1 MTHPY
6 LLAVVAA
13 LAAAGLALAQAP
25 PPGLP
30 QAPFERPIIGCL
42 KAEEMPVQDLRRLGR
57 FAALPNYFS
66 SWRERNCW
74 PQRLEDDRLQ
84 KTASPLGTVITVGG
98 RDALVVALDPDWIR
112 RCHEKPGLRPRLVR
126 VTGND
131 LYVVKERIAAS
142 PSLGRRDVLEIGFSR
157 AEAGETNLFALYLGT
172 RDRTARVEC
181 FDDFAELLD
190 KSSEALSG
198 GS

>member
-1 MTHPY
+1 MTRVY
-6 LLAVVAA
+6 LVATMLAVVGAGIS
-13 LAAAGLALAQAP
+13 LADPLP
-25 PPGLP
+25 TGLP
-30 QAPFERPIIGCL
+30 TAPFERPLVGCL

-74 PQRLEDDRLQ
+74 PQRLADDRLQ

-131 LYVVKERIAAS
+131 LFAVKERIAAA
-142 PSLGRRDVLEIGFSR
+142 PALGDRDVLEIGFSR
-157 AEAGETNLFALYLGT
+157 AEAGDMNLFALYLGT

-181 FDDFAELLD
+181 FDDFRELLD
-190 KSSEALSG
+190 KSAEALAG

>member
-1 MTHPY
+1 MMRLYRIATM
-6 LLAVVAA
+6 LAVVGAGIA
-13 LAAAGLALAQAP
+13 LAEP

-30 QAPFERPIIGCL
+30 AASFERPLVGCL

-84 KTASPLGTVITVGG
+84 KTASPLGTVISIGG
-98 RDALVVALDPDWIR
+98 HDALVVALDPDWIR

-131 LYVVKERIAAS
+131 LFAVKERIAAA
-142 PSLGRRDVLEIGFSR
+142 PSLGSRDVLEIGFSR

-190 KSSEALSG
+190 KSAEALAG

>member
-6 LLAVVAA
+6 LLATVAA
-13 LAAAGLALAQAP
+13 LVGASLALAQAP
-25 PPGLP
+25 LPGLP

-131 LYVVKERIAAS
+131 LFAVKERIAAS
-142 PSLGRRDVLEIGFSR
+142 PALGRRDVLEIGFSR
-157 AEAGETNLFALYLGT
+157 AEAGDTNLFALYLGT

-181 FDDFAELLD
+181 FDDFVELLD